1 MKKLFWGTPGFEN
14 GLAALY
20 TRAPFPPEAEKAAA
34 EIIADVRANGD
45 AALVKYAKKFDRTDL
60 TPEQFRVTAEEL
72 AAAGLGEDL
81 PIVVL
86 KAPVCRPTWLVEME
100 CVAVK
105 AENNPFPALA

>member
-1 MKKLFWGTPGFEN
+1 VGNVRLQTRRMIENIKALLAEGGAELSDIKWGTLYLRDMCDAPI
-14 GLAALY
+14 AL
-20 TRAPFPPEAEKAAA
+20 
-34 EIIADVRANGD
+34 
-45 AALVKYAKKFDRTDL
+45 
-60 TPEQFRVTAEEL
+60 EEL
-72 AAAGLGEDL
+72 AAAGLGEEL